1 MKLTRIMIPFVVA
14 SITFIDLSCVVGT
27 TKIKNLDS
35 NIGSFKVKLNKD
47 DLKEIEDTVP
57 ISEVAGNRTTDAFV
71 QCSWKFANTPI
82 KT

>member
-1 MKLTRIMIPFVVA
+1 VT
-14 SITFIDLSCVVGT
+14 SCFVGT
-27 TKIKNLDS
+27 TKIRNLDS